1 LGSITFYHVA
11 GLTIIGLALS
21 LARATTSP
29 MAYATFDFIV
39 DLKTLVE
46 HLDPILIKSQEPLE
60 VTCHLNLG
68 HMVKGNNITL
78 SKLLNVEE
86 M

>member
-1 LGSITFYHVA
+1 MHVR

-21 LARATTSP
+21 LARATTLA
-29 MAYATFDFIV
+29 MDYATFDFIV
-39 DLKTLVE
+39 NLRALVE
-46 HLDPILIKSQEPLE
+46 HLDLILIKCQKPLE
-60 VTCHLNLG
+60 VICHLKLG

-78 SKLLNVEE
+78 SNFLNVEE

>member
-1 LGSITFYHVA
+1 MRVR

-21 LARATTSP
+21 LARATTSS
-29 MAYATFDFIV
+29 MTYATFDFIV
-39 DLKTLVE
+39 NLKAFVE
-46 HLDPILIKSQEPLE
+46 HLDPILIKCQEPLE
-60 VTCHLNLG
+60 VICHFNLG

-78 SKLLNVEE
+78 SKFLNVEE

>member
-1 LGSITFYHVA
+1 MHLR

-29 MAYATFDFIV
+29 MAYTTFDFIFN
-39 DLKTLVE
+39 LKALVE
-46 HLDPILIKSQEPLE
+46 HPNPILIKNQELLE
-60 VTCHLNLG
+60 VICHLNLG

-78 SKLLNVEE
+78 SKFPNVKE

>member
-1 LGSITFYHVA
+1 MCVR

-39 DLKTLVE
+39 NLKALVE
-46 HLDPILIKSQEPLE
+46 HPNPILIKSQEPLE
-60 VTCHLNLG
+60 VICHLILG

-78 SKLLNVEE
+78 SEFINVKE